1 MKADYKIEFKKSAA
15 KEIKSLPDKYLKKV
29 LDKIS
34 SLSKTP
40 RPFDCKKLTSKNK
53 YRVRV
58 GIYRIVN
65 KVEDENLIVV
75 VIKVGHRKNVY
86 S

>member
-1 MKADYKIEFKKSAA
+1 MKADYKIEIKKSAV

-40 RPFDCKKLTSKNK
+40 RPKDCKKLTGKSD

-58 GIYRIVN
+58 GVYRIIY
-65 KVEDENLIVV
+65 KIEDERWIIL
-75 VIKVGHRKNVY
+75 VIKVAHRKNVY
-86 S
+86 

>member
-1 MKADYKIEFKKSAA
+1 MKADCKIEIKKSAA
-15 KEIKSLPDKYLKKV
+15 KEIRSLPDKYLKNV

-40 RPFDCKKLTSKNK
+40 RPKDCKKLIGKNE

-58 GIYRIVN
+58 GVYRIVYT
-65 KVEDENLIVV
+65 VEDEKLIII
-75 VIKVGHRKNVY
+75 VIKVAHRKNVY
-86 S
+86 